1 MVIDFAVTPGVW
13 PGPPIA
19 PGTVSASAATE
30 HGRNATSFRTESSS
44 L

>member
-1 MVIDFAVTPGVW
+1 MVIDLAVTPGVW

-19 PGTVSASAATE
+19 PGTVSASAATSTVAT
-30 HGRNATSFRTESSS
+30 ATSFRTESSS